1 MWLLR
6 KVGIQ
11 KISLRVMLIE
21 FAELTAN
28 IEIFFGIAQYGIIFV
43 RSRKRSTLW
52 STEVDQERI
61 AQKDKSGRETTE
73 HLKVHPRREYFT
85 SVRYHIRRV
94 VQRCNARRQAR
105 LH

>member
-43 RSRKRSTLW
+43 RSRKRSY
-52 STEVDQERI
+52 VRN
-61 AQKDKSGRETTE
+61 
-73 HLKVHPRREYFT
+73 
-85 SVRYHIRRV
+85 SVRISELSQSERTFRYLSERYKR
-94 VQRCNARRQAR
+94 
-105 LH
+105 

>member
-21 FAELTAN
+21 FAELAAN
-28 IEIFFGIAQYGIIFV
+28 IEIFFGISQYGIIFV
-43 RSRKRSTLW
+43 RSGL
-52 STEVDQERI
+52 
-61 AQKDKSGRETTE
+61 ETTE

-94 VQRCNARRQAR
+94 VQRCNARRRRR